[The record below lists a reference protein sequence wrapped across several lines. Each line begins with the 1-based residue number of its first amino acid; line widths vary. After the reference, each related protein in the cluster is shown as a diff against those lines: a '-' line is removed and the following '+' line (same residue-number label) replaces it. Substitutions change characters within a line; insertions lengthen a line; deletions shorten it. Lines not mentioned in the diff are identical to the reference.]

1 MILVDHLQSTKRR
14 QPELLVFGHE
24 GSYNPH
30 LIHTVSSSRL
40 SALVAI
46 HYWPVDLMWLDP
58 DTVAAIVGSLGLAF
72 ILLTIA
78 VWRTRRRYS
87 GYGRWTIAGPLLLLS
102 LFLASL
108 RPNAPQ
114 WLSVVTANGVL
125 VLASILCLEGAR
137 RCRGLEPR
145 RGVVYASGAA
155 AVGGVA
161 FFLYVVPALN
171 IRAMVMST
179 WLGIVLGRAAI
190 VLLRGDPPT
199 LGLRLTGGLFALT
212 AATHVARAVY
222 LLFVPGLND
231 LFALSSVNGA
241 FFLAFFVEV
250 SLFPVGFMLIADD
263 QLVSDLKDVRKRM
276 RRADA
281 KVAHAREAEAV
292 LRESDRQFRTLANA
306 APVMI
311 WTIGPDKRC
320 TYFNDV
326 WLTFTGR
333 SLEAELANGW
343 TAGIC
348 AEDLPRCM
356 ETYTAA
362 FDKQESFRI
371 EHRLQRQDGEYRWL
385 FDQGVPR
392 FDADGGFAGYIV
404 TAIDV
409 TERKQAEELIHDLAG
424 RLIVRQEVERQ
435 RIARELHDDIGQG
448 IALLKVEID
457 LMATG
462 IDSEQ
467 TRAQLSRLSS
477 RVGEIASDVHDVS
490 YELHPSRLRAIGLIS
505 ALQSLCRDTS
515 VQRNVRVT
523 FTQGV
528 VPPSVDADVS
538 LCLYRIAQESLH
550 NVVRHSH
557 ARDAHVTIA
566 CDDGFVSLQIA
577 DSGIGFDPRIVA
589 HAGLGL
595 HSMRERVA
603 ILNGQ
608 LTIDAAQG
616 SGTQIMV
623 RIPLASPAQHAGSR
637 DNGSRGSSS

>member
-1 MILVDHLQSTKRR
+1 MS
-14 QPELLVFGHE
+14 
-24 GSYNPH
+24 
-30 LIHTVSSSRL
+30 
-40 SALVAI
+40 
-46 HYWPVDLMWLDP
+46 LDP
-58 DTVAAIVGSLGLAF
+58 HTVAAIVGSLGLAF

-87 GYGRWTIAGPLLLLS
+87 GYGRWTIAGPLLLVS

-108 RPNAPQ
+108 RPHAPQ
-114 WLSVVTANGVL
+114 WLTVVAANAIL

-137 RCRGLEPR
+137 QFRGLAPR
-145 RGVVYASGAA
+145 RAFVYASGATA
-155 AVGGVA
+155 IGGVA
-161 FFLYVVPALN
+161 FFLYVVPDLN
-171 IRAMVMST
+171 IRGTMMSI
-179 WLGIVLGRAAI
+179 WLALVLGRAAI
-190 VLLRGDPPT
+190 VLLRSGVPTPT

-212 AATHVARAVY
+212 AATHVARVGY
-222 LLFVPGLND
+222 LLFAPGLDD
-231 LFALSSVNGA
+231 LFALSGTHGA
-241 FFLAFFVEV
+241 FFLVFFVEV

-292 LRESDRQFRTLANA
+292 LRESDRQFRKLANA

-326 WLTFTGR
+326 WLEFTGR

-343 TAGIC
+343 TAGIW

-362 FDKQESFRI
+362 FDRHEPFRI
-371 EHRLQRQDGEYRWL
+371 EHRLQRRDGEYRWL

-392 FDADGGFAGYIV
+392 FDVDGAFAGYIV
-404 TAIDV
+404 SAIDV
-409 TERKQAEELIHDLAG
+409 SERKRSEELIHDLAG
-424 RLIVRQEVERQ
+424 RLIVQQEVERQ

-462 IDSEQ
+462 VDSEQ
-467 TRAQLSRLSS
+467 TRAQLYKLSS

-490 YELHPSRLRAIGLIS
+490 YELHPSRLRAIGLVS

-515 VQRNVRVT
+515 AQRKVLVT
-523 FTQGV
+523 FTQGL
-528 VPPSVDADVS
+528 VPTSVDADVS

-550 NVVRHSH
+550 NVVRHSQ
-557 ARDAHVTIA
+557 ARDAHVTIT

-577 DSGIGFDPRIVA
+577 DSGIGFDPRHVA

-603 ILNGQ
+603 ILHGQ
-608 LTIDAAQG
+608 LSIDAAQG

-623 RIPLASPAQHAGSR
+623 RIPLGSPAEHAGSR
-637 DNGSRGSSS
+637 ESGFSAWS

>member
-1 MILVDHLQSTKRR
+1 
-14 QPELLVFGHE
+14 
-24 GSYNPH
+24 
-30 LIHTVSSSRL
+30 
-40 SALVAI
+40 
-46 HYWPVDLMWLDP
+46 MWLDP
-58 DTVAAIVGSLGLAF
+58 HTVAAVVGSLGLAF

-87 GYGRWTIAGPLLLLS
+87 GYGRWTIAGPLLLVS

-108 RPNAPQ
+108 RPHAPQ
-114 WLSVVTANGVL
+114 WVTIVAANAVL

-137 RCRGLEPR
+137 QFRGLAPR
-145 RGVVYASGAA
+145 RGLVYASGAA
-155 AVGGVA
+155 AIGGVE
-161 FFLYVVPALN
+161 FFLYVVPDLN
-171 IRAMVMST
+171 VRGMVMSI
-179 WLGIVLGRAAI
+179 WLGLVLGRAAI
-190 VLLRGDPPT
+190 VLLRGGIPAPT

-212 AATHVARAVY
+212 AATHIARAGY
-222 LLFVPGLND
+222 LLFAPEQQD
-231 LFALSSVNGA
+231 LFDLSSINGA
-241 FFLAFFVEV
+241 FFLMFFVEV
-250 SLFPVGFMLIADD
+250 TLFPVGFMLIADD

-326 WLTFTGR
+326 WLAFTGR
-333 SLEAELANGW
+333 SLETELTNGW

-348 AEDLPRCM
+348 DEDLPRCM

-362 FDKQESFRI
+362 FDHHEPFRI
-371 EHRLQRQDGEYRWL
+371 EHRLQRRDSEYRWL

-392 FDADGGFAGYIV
+392 FDVDGAFAGYIV
-404 TAIDV
+404 SAIDV
-409 TERKQAEELIHDLAG
+409 TERKRSEELIHDLAG

-448 IALLKVEID
+448 IALLKVDID

-462 IDSEQ
+462 VDSEQ
-467 TRAQLSRLSS
+467 TRAQLYKLSS
-477 RVGEIASDVHDVS
+477 RVGEIATDLHDVS
-490 YELHPSRLRAIGLIS
+490 YELHPSRLRAIGLVS

-515 VQRNVRVT
+515 VQRSVRVT

-550 NVVRHSH
+550 NVVRHSQ
-557 ARDAHVTIA
+557 ARDARVTIA
-566 CDDGFVSLQIA
+566 SDDGFVSLQIA
-577 DSGIGFDPRIVA
+577 DSGIGFDPRHVA

-608 LTIDAAQG
+608 LSIDAAQG

-623 RIPLASPAQHAGSR
+623 RIPLGPPTQHAGSR
-637 DNGSRGSSS
+637 ENGSGGLSS

>member
-1 MILVDHLQSTKRR
+1 
-14 QPELLVFGHE
+14 
-24 GSYNPH
+24 
-30 LIHTVSSSRL
+30 
-40 SALVAI
+40 
-46 HYWPVDLMWLDP
+46 MWLDP
-58 DTVAAIVGSLGLAF
+58 HTVAVIVGSLGLAF
-72 ILLTIA
+72 ILLTTA
-78 VWRTRRRYS
+78 VWRTRRRFPGYS
-87 GYGRWTIAGPLLLLS
+87 RWTIAGPLLLLS

-108 RPNAPQ
+108 RPNAPD
-114 WLSVVTANGVL
+114 WISAVAANAVL
-125 VLASILCLEGAR
+125 VLASIFCLEGAR
-137 RCRGLEPR
+137 QFRGLAPR
-145 RGVVYASGAA
+145 SGFVYAGGAA
-155 AVGGVA
+155 TIGGVA
-161 FFLYVVPALN
+161 FFLYVVPDLN
-171 IRAMVMST
+171 IRGTVMST
-179 WLGIVLGRAAI
+179 WLGLVLALASI
-190 VLLRGDPPT
+190 ILLRDGARSAYT

-212 AATHVARAVY
+212 AATHIARAVY
-222 LLFVPGLND
+222 LLFAPALND

-250 SLFPVGFMLIADD
+250 ALFPVGFTLIADD
-263 QLVSDLKDVRKRM
+263 RLVSDLKDVRRRM

-311 WTIGPDKRC
+311 WTIGADTRC

-326 WLTFTGR
+326 WLAFTGR

-348 AEDLPRCM
+348 AEDLPGCM
-356 ETYTAA
+356 ETYTTA
-362 FDKQESFRI
+362 FDKREPFRI
-371 EHRLQRQDGEYRWL
+371 EHRLQRRDGEYRWL

-404 TAIDV
+404 SAIDV

-424 RLIVRQEVERQ
+424 RLIVQQEAERQ

-457 LMATG
+457 LMATRV
-462 IDSEQ
+462 DSEQ
-467 TRAQLSRLSS
+467 TRAHLRKLSS

-490 YELHPSRLRAIGLIS
+490 YELHPSRLRAIGLVS
-505 ALQSLCRDTS
+505 ALESLCRDTS
-515 VQRNVRVT
+515 NQRHVHVT

-528 VPPSVDADVS
+528 IPPSVDADIS

-550 NVVRHSH
+550 NIVRHSH
-557 ARDAHVTIA
+557 AREARVTLTT
-566 CDDGFVSLQIA
+566 DDVYLSLQIA
-577 DSGIGFDPRIVA
+577 DAGVGFDPRHMT

-595 HSMRERVA
+595 RSMRERVA

-608 LTIDAAQG
+608 LTIDAAPG
-616 SGTQIMV
+616 MGTQITV
-623 RIPLASPAQHAGSR
+623 RILLGAPAQPADSQ
-637 DNGSRGSSS
+637 

>member
-1 MILVDHLQSTKRR
+1 
-14 QPELLVFGHE
+14 
-24 GSYNPH
+24 
-30 LIHTVSSSRL
+30 
-40 SALVAI
+40 
-46 HYWPVDLMWLDP
+46 MWLDP
-58 DTVAAIVGSLGLAF
+58 HTVAAIVGSLGLPF

-87 GYGRWTIAGPLLLLS
+87 GYGRWTIAGPLLLVS

-108 RPNAPQ
+108 RPHAPQ
-114 WLSVVTANGVL
+114 WLTVVAANAVL

-137 RCRGLEPR
+137 QFRGLAPR
-145 RGVVYASGAA
+145 RAFVYASGAA
-155 AVGGVA
+155 AIGGVA
-161 FFLYVVPALN
+161 FFLYVVPDLN
-171 IRAMVMST
+171 IRGMMMSI
-179 WLGIVLGRAAI
+179 WLGYVLGRAAI
-190 VLLRGDPPT
+190 VLLRGGVLAPT

-212 AATHVARAVY
+212 AATHVARAGY
-222 LLFVPGLND
+222 LFFAPGLDD
-231 LFALSSVNGA
+231 LFALSSTNGA
-241 FFLAFFVEV
+241 FFLVFFVEV
-250 SLFPVGFMLIADD
+250 SLFPVGFMLTADD

-326 WLTFTGR
+326 WLAFTGR
-333 SLEAELANGW
+333 SLEGELANGW
-343 TAGIC
+343 TAGIW

-362 FDKQESFRI
+362 FDRHEPFRI
-371 EHRLQRQDGEYRWL
+371 EHRLQRRDGEYRWL
-385 FDQGVPR
+385 FAQGVPR
-392 FDADGGFAGYIV
+392 LDVDGAFAGYIV
-404 TAIDV
+404 SAIDV
-409 TERKQAEELIHDLAG
+409 SERKRSEELIHDLAG
-424 RLIVRQEVERQ
+424 RLIVQQEVERQ

-462 IDSEQ
+462 VDSEQ
-467 TRAQLSRLSS
+467 TRAQLYKLSS

-490 YELHPSRLRAIGLIS
+490 YELHPSRLRAIGLVS

-515 VQRNVRVT
+515 AQRKVRVT

-528 VPPSVDADVS
+528 VPTSVDADVS

-550 NVVRHSH
+550 NVVRHSQ
-557 ARDAHVTIA
+557 ARDAHVTIT

-577 DSGIGFDPRIVA
+577 DSGIGFDPRHVA

-608 LTIDAAQG
+608 LSIDAAQG
-616 SGTQIMV
+616 SGTQIRV
-623 RIPLASPAQHAGSR
+623 RIPLGSPAERAGSR
-637 DNGSRGSSS
+637 ENGLSAWSS

>member
-1 MILVDHLQSTKRR
+1 
-14 QPELLVFGHE
+14 
-24 GSYNPH
+24 
-30 LIHTVSSSRL
+30 
-40 SALVAI
+40 
-46 HYWPVDLMWLDP
+46 MWLDP
-58 DTVAAIVGSLGLAF
+58 DTVAALVGSLGLAF

-87 GYGRWTIAGPLLLLS
+87 GYGRWTIAGPLLLVS
-102 LFLASL
+102 LLLTIL

-114 WLSVVTANGVL
+114 WLGIVAANGVL

-137 RCRGLEPR
+137 QFRGLEPR
-145 RGVVYASGAA
+145 RGFVYASGAA
-155 AVGGVA
+155 AIGGVA
-161 FFLYVVPALN
+161 FFLYVVPDLN
-171 IRAMVMST
+171 IRAIVMSM
-179 WLGIVLGRAAI
+179 WLGLVLGHAATI
-190 VLLRGDPPT
+190 LLRGVPAST

-222 LLFVPGLND
+222 VLFAPGPHD

-250 SLFPVGFMLIADD
+250 SLFPVGFMLTADD

-326 WLTFTGR
+326 WLAFTGR

-343 TAGIC
+343 TAGIW

-362 FDKQESFRI
+362 FDRHEPFRI
-371 EHRLQRQDGEYRWL
+371 EHRLQRRDGEYRWL
-385 FDQGVPR
+385 FAQGVPR
-392 FDADGGFAGYIV
+392 LDVDGAFAGYIV
-404 TAIDV
+404 SAIDV
-409 TERKQAEELIHDLAG
+409 SERKRSEELIHDLAG
-424 RLIVRQEVERQ
+424 RLIVQQEVERQ

-462 IDSEQ
+462 VDSEQ
-467 TRAQLSRLSS
+467 TRAQLCKLSS

-490 YELHPSRLRAIGLIS
+490 HELHPSRLRAIGLVS

-515 VQRNVRVT
+515 AQRKVCVT
-523 FTQGV
+523 FTQGL
-528 VPPSVDADVS
+528 VPTSVDADVS
-538 LCLYRIAQESLH
+538 LCLYRIAQESLR
-550 NVVRHSH
+550 NVVRHSQ
-557 ARDAHVTIA
+557 ARDAHVTITS
-566 CDDGFVSLQIA
+566 DDGFVSLQIA
-577 DSGIGFDPRIVA
+577 DSGIGFDPRHVA

-608 LTIDAAQG
+608 LSIDAAQG
-616 SGTQIMV
+616 SGTQIRV
-623 RIPLASPAQHAGSR
+623 RIPLGSPAERAGSR
-637 DNGSRGSSS
+637 ENGLSAWSS

>member
-1 MILVDHLQSTKRR
+1 
-14 QPELLVFGHE
+14 
-24 GSYNPH
+24 
-30 LIHTVSSSRL
+30 
-40 SALVAI
+40 
-46 HYWPVDLMWLDP
+46 MWLDP
-58 DTVAAIVGSLGLAF
+58 HTVAAIVGSLGLAF
-72 ILLTIA
+72 ILVTIA
-78 VWRTRRRYS
+78 VWRIRRRYS

-114 WLSVVTANGVL
+114 WLTVVAANAAV

-137 RCRGLEPR
+137 QFRGLAPR
-145 RGVVYASGAA
+145 PGFVYASGGAA
-155 AVGGVA
+155 LGGVA
-161 FFLYVVPALN
+161 FFLYVIPDLDTRG
-171 IRAMVMST
+171 IVMSI
-179 WLGIVLGRAAI
+179 WLGLVLGNAAI
-190 VLLRGDPPT
+190 ILLRGGVPAST
-199 LGLRLTGGLFALT
+199 LGLQLTGGLFALT
-212 AATHVARAVY
+212 AATHVARVVY
-222 LLFVPGLND
+222 LLVAPGVND

-250 SLFPVGFMLIADD
+250 SLLPVGFMLIADD

-326 WLTFTGR
+326 WLSFTGR
-333 SLEAELANGW
+333 PLETELANGW

-348 AEDLPRCM
+348 AEDLPRCI

-362 FDKQESFRI
+362 FDQREPFRI
-371 EHRLQRQDGEYRWL
+371 EHRLRRRDGEYRWL

-392 FDADGGFAGYIV
+392 FDVDGAFAGYIV
-404 TAIDV
+404 SAIDV
-409 TERKQAEELIHDLAG
+409 TERKRSEELIHDLAG

-448 IALLKVEID
+448 IALLKVDID

-462 IDSEQ
+462 VDSEQ
-467 TRAQLSRLSS
+467 TRAQLSKLSS

-490 YELHPSRLRAIGLIS
+490 YELHPSRLRAIGLVS
-505 ALQSLCRDTS
+505 ALQSLCRDTW
-515 VQRNVRVT
+515 VQRSVRVT

-550 NVVRHSH
+550 NVVRHSQ
-557 ARDAHVTIA
+557 AQDAHVTIS
-566 CDDGFVSLQIA
+566 CDDGFVSLRIA
-577 DSGIGFDPRIVA
+577 DSGVGFDPRHVA

-603 ILNGQ
+603 ILNGH
-608 LTIDAAQG
+608 LSIDAAQG

-623 RIPLASPAQHAGSR
+623 RIPLGPPAHHTSSGE
-637 DNGSRGSSS
+637 NGSSGWSS

>member
-1 MILVDHLQSTKRR
+1 
-14 QPELLVFGHE
+14 
-24 GSYNPH
+24 
-30 LIHTVSSSRL
+30 
-40 SALVAI
+40 
-46 HYWPVDLMWLDP
+46 
-58 DTVAAIVGSLGLAF
+58 
-72 ILLTIA
+72 
-78 VWRTRRRYS
+78 
-87 GYGRWTIAGPLLLLS
+87 
-102 LFLASL
+102 
-108 RPNAPQ
+108 
-114 WLSVVTANGVL
+114 
-125 VLASILCLEGAR
+125 
-137 RCRGLEPR
+137 
-145 RGVVYASGAA
+145 
-155 AVGGVA
+155 
-161 FFLYVVPALN
+161 
-171 IRAMVMST
+171 MVMSI
-179 WLGIVLGRAAI
+179 WLALVLGGAALI
-190 VLLRGDPPT
+190 LLKGGVPAST

-222 LLFVPGLND
+222 VFFAPGVND

-311 WTIGPDKRC
+311 WTIGPDKSS

-326 WLTFTGR
+326 WLAFTGR

-348 AEDLPRCM
+348 AEDLPRCL

-362 FDKQESFRI
+362 FDKHEPFRI

-385 FDQGVPR
+385 FDQGVPK
-392 FDADGGFAGYIV
+392 FDPDGGFAGYIV
-404 TAIDV
+404 SAIDV
-409 TERKQAEELIHDLAG
+409 TERKRAEELIHDLAG

-462 IDSEQ
+462 VDSEQ
-467 TRAQLSRLSS
+467 TRTQLYKLSS

-490 YELHPSRLRAIGLIS
+490 YELHPSRLRAIGLVS

-515 VQRNVRVT
+515 AQRNVRVT
-523 FTQGV
+523 FTQGII
-528 VPPSVDADVS
+528 PPSVDADVS

-550 NVVRHSH
+550 NIVRHSH
-557 ARDAHVTIA
+557 ARDAHVTIT

-577 DSGIGFDPRIVA
+577 DSGIGFDPRHVV

-623 RIPLASPAQHAGSR
+623 RIPLGSPAHYAGSR
-637 DNGSRGSSS
+637 ENGSSRSSS